1 MQLNFGYASEIGPR
15 PRNEDFGGYVTP
27 EPATAVVKGYLAALA
42 DGVSGG
48 SHGREAAESTV
59 RNLLAD
65 YYATPETWEVAHALD
80 TVIQSLNRWL
90 SGQVASRHEP
100 GGMACTLSVLVL
112 RGRRW
117 LLAHVGDTRIY
128 RLRGEQLIQLTHDHT
143 WELPGMEHVLKRAVG
158 LDTHLRVDYA
168 EGDLAA
174 GDVFLIVC
182 DGVWQPLRQV
192 ELHRL
197 LQLYDDPQDCA
208 RNLVAEALRQGG
220 GDNVSALVVRVM
232 ALGENTDQSEFLSR
246 RHLPLP
252 GRLSPG
258 SKLDGYVI
266 DEVLHDSRETLLYRA
281 HAADSG
287 QACVLKTLQPRL
299 EGDTELADRLLLE
312 EWLGKRVQSH
322 YFPQILPGLQTGE
335 RNFLYFAMSW
345 HAGQNLQAR
354 LDQGRHFS
362 VQETVSLGI
371 RLLKGLGA
379 LHRLDV
385 AHRDIKP
392 ANLHLG
398 EDGKLR
404 ILDLG
409 IAWCP
414 ACPQNL
420 TPDVADRPGTPSY
433 MAPELFAGTAEF
445 SHRAG
450 RVSADLFAAGVSL
463 YHLLTRKYPYGEIE
477 AFQQPR
483 FGDPAP
489 PTRYRPDIPG
499 WLEIALLKACARLP
513 QDRFETAEEFL
524 FALER
529 GEASRLNRPRPTP
542 LAARDPVLFWQAV
555 ALVCFV
561 FNLLFLFLLL
571 AG

>member
-1 MQLNFGYASEIGPR
+1 MNLFFGYASEIGPR
-15 PRNEDFGGYVTP
+15 PRNEDFGGFVTP
-27 EPATAVVKGYLAALA
+27 PAATAALKGWLAALA

-65 YYATPETWEVAHALD
+65 YYATPETWEVTHALD

-90 SGQVASRHEP
+90 SGQVASRREA
-100 GGMACTLSVLVL
+100 GGMACTLSALVL

-117 LLAHVGDTRIY
+117 ALAHVGDTRIY
-128 RLRGEQLIQLTHDHT
+128 RLRGEHLEQLTQDHT
-143 WELPGMEHVLKRAVG
+143 WEQPGMEHVLKRAVG
-158 LDTHLRVDYA
+158 LDTYLQVDYA

-182 DGVWQPLRQV
+182 DGVWQPLGQL

-197 LQLYDDPQDCA
+197 LRLYDDADACA

-220 GDNVSALVVRVM
+220 GDNASALVVRV
-232 ALGENTDQSEFLSR
+232 AELGEDADQTEFLAR

-252 GRLSPG
+252 GRLAPG
-258 SKLDGYVI
+258 SRLDGYVI

-281 HAADSG
+281 HVADSG
-287 QACVLKTLQPRL
+287 QPCVLKTLQPRL
-299 EGDTELADRLLLE
+299 EGDTELADRLLME
-312 EWLGKRVQSH
+312 EWLGKRVLSH
-322 YFPQILPGLQTGE
+322 YFPEILPAPE

-345 HAGQNLQAR
+345 HDGQTLQAR
-354 LDQGRHFS
+354 LDHGRHFAARE
-362 VQETVSLGI
+362 VVSLGI
-371 RLLKGLGA
+371 RVLKGLGA

-385 AHRDIKP
+385 AHRDVKP

-409 IAWCP
+409 VAHCP
-414 ACPQNL
+414 ACPRGQTEEN
-420 TPDVADRPGTPSY
+420 PGTPSY
-433 MAPELFAGTAEF
+433 MAPELFSGEGDK
-445 SHRAG
+445 SG
-450 RVSADLFAAGVSL
+450 ADLYATGVTL

-477 AFQQPR
+477 AFQHPR
-483 FGDPAP
+483 FGDPVP
-489 PTRYRPDIPG
+489 PTRFRPEIPG
-499 WLEIALLKACARLP
+499 WLENALLKACARQP
-513 QDRFETAEEFL
+513 EDRFETAEEFL
-524 FALER
+524 LALER
-529 GEASRLNRPRPTP
+529 GEASRLTRPRPTP
-542 LAARDPVLFWQAV
+542 LAARDPVRFWQTIALLAV
-555 ALVCFV
+555 V
-561 FNLLFLFLLL
+561 FNLLFLYLLL

>member
-1 MQLNFGYASEIGPR
+1 MQLSFGYASETGPR
-15 PRNEDFGGYVTP
+15 PRNEDFGGFVTP
-27 EPATAVVKGYLAALA
+27 PAATAALKGWLAALA

-90 SGQVASRHEP
+90 SGQVASRREP
-100 GGMACTLSVLVL
+100 GGMACTLSALVL

-117 LLAHVGDTRIY
+117 TLAHVGDTRIY
-128 RLRGEQLIQLTHDHT
+128 RLRGEHLEQLTRDHT
-143 WELPGMEHVLKRAVG
+143 WEQPGMEHVLKRAVG

-174 GDVFLIVC
+174 GDVFLIAC
-182 DGVWQPLRQV
+182 DGVWHPLGQL

-197 LQLYDDPQDCA
+197 LRLHDDPESCA

-220 GDNVSALVVRVM
+220 GDNASALVVRVQD
-232 ALGENTDQSEFLSR
+232 LGESADQTEFLSR

-252 GRLSPG
+252 GRLAPG
-258 SKLDGYVI
+258 ARLDGYVI

-287 QACVLKTLQPRL
+287 QSCVLKTLQPRL
-299 EGDTELADRLLLE
+299 EGDAELADRLLME
-312 EWLGKRVQSH
+312 EWLGKRVRSH
-322 YFPQILPGLQTGE
+322 YFPEILPAPE

-345 HAGQNLQAR
+345 HPGQTLQAR
-354 LDQGRHFS
+354 LDQGRHFA
-362 VQETVSLGI
+362 VQEVVSLGI
-371 RLLKGLGA
+371 RLLKGLAA
-379 LHRLDV
+379 LHRLDM
-385 AHRDIKP
+385 AHRDVKP

-409 IAWCP
+409 VAYCP
-414 ACPQNL
+414 ACPRGQAGEN
-420 TPDVADRPGTPSY
+420 PGTPSY
-433 MAPELFAGTAEF
+433 MAPELLSGEEAINA
-445 SHRAG
+445 AQ
-450 RVSADLFAAGVSL
+450 ADLYATGVTL

-477 AFQQPR
+477 AFQHPR
-483 FGDPAP
+483 FGEPVP

-499 WLEIALLKACARLP
+499 WLENALLKSCARLP
-513 QDRFETAEEFL
+513 KERFETAEEFL
-524 FALER
+524 IALEK
-529 GEASRLNRPRPTP
+529 GEASRLNRPRQTP
-542 LAARDPVLFWQAV
+542 LAARDPLRFWQTI
-555 ALVCFV
+555 ALVAVV
-561 FNLLFLFLLL
+561 FNLLFLYLLL

>member
-1 MQLNFGYASEIGPR
+1 MQLHFGYTSEIGPK

-27 EPATAVVKGYLAALA
+27 EPATAAVKGYLAALA

-65 YYATPETWEVAHALD
+65 YYATPETWEVTHALD

-90 SGQVASRHEP
+90 SGQVASRREP
-100 GGMACTLSVLVL
+100 GGMACTLSALVL

-117 LLAHVGDTRIY
+117 ALAHVGDTRIY
-128 RLRGEQLIQLTHDHT
+128 RLRGEHLEQLTQDHT
-143 WELPGMEHVLKRAVG
+143 WEQPGMEHVLKRAVG
-158 LDTHLRVDYA
+158 LDTHLRMDFA
-168 EGDLAA
+168 EGDLAT
-174 GDVFLIVC
+174 GDVFMIVC
-182 DGVWQPLRQV
+182 DGVWQPLGQV

-197 LQLYDDPQDCA
+197 LQLYDDAQDCA
-208 RNLVAEALRQGG
+208 RNLVAEALRQGD
-220 GDNVSALVVRVM
+220 GDNASALVVRVA
-232 ALGENTDQSEFLSR
+232 ALNEDADQGEFLR
-246 RHLPLP
+246 NRHLPLS

-258 SKLDGYVI
+258 SKLDGFVI

-281 HAADSG
+281 HAEDSG

-299 EGDTELADRLLLE
+299 EGDAELADRLLME

-322 YFPQILPGLQTGE
+322 YFPQILPGLQTSE

-345 HAGQNLQAR
+345 HPGQNLQTR

-398 EDGKLR
+398 DDGKLR

-409 IAWCP
+409 VAWCP
-414 ACPQNL
+414 ACPKNL
-420 TPDVADRPGTPSY
+420 TPDMTDRPGTPSF
-433 MAPELFAGTAEF
+433 MAPELFSGTATL
-445 SHRAG
+445 SQVG
-450 RVSADLFAAGVSL
+450 VDLYAAGVSI
-463 YHLLTRKYPYGEIE
+463 YYLLTRKYPYGEIE

-483 FGDPAP
+483 FGDPTP

-513 QDRFETAEEFL
+513 EERFETAEEFL
-524 FALER
+524 LALER
-529 GEASRLNRPRPTP
+529 GEASRLARPRPTP
-542 LAARDPVLFWQAV
+542 LAARDPVLFWQST
-555 ALVCFV
+555 ALVAIV

>member
-1 MQLNFGYASEIGPR
+1 MRLAFGYSSETGPR

-27 EPATAVVKGYLAALA
+27 ETATAAVKGWLAALA

-90 SGQVASRHEP
+90 SGQVASRREP
-100 GGMACTLSVLVL
+100 GGMACTLSALVL

-117 LLAHVGDTRIY
+117 TLAHVGDTRIY
-128 RLRGEQLIQLTHDHT
+128 RMRGEHLQLLTQDHT
-143 WELPGMEHVLKRAVG
+143 WEQPGMEHVLKRAVG
-158 LDTHLRVDYA
+158 LDTHLQVDYA
-168 EGDLAA
+168 EGELAA
-174 GDVFLIVC
+174 GDVFLIAC
-182 DGVWQPLRQV
+182 DGVWQPLGQV

-197 LQLYDDPQDCA
+197 LRLYDDPEACA
-208 RNLVAEALRQGG
+208 RGLVAEALRQGG
-220 GDNVSALVVRVM
+220 GDNASALVVRV
-232 ALGENTDQSEFLSR
+232 ADLGGGSDQTERLER

-252 GRLSPG
+252 GRLAPG
-258 SKLDGYVI
+258 SRLDGYVI
-266 DEVLHDSRETLLYRA
+266 DEVLHDSRETRLYRA
-281 HAADSG
+281 RVADSG
-287 QACVLKTLQPRL
+287 QPCVLKTLQPRL
-299 EGDTELADRLLLE
+299 EGDTGLADRLLME

-322 YFPQILPGLQTGE
+322 YFPEILPAPE

-345 HAGQNLQAR
+345 HAGQTLQTR
-354 LDQGRHFS
+354 LDQGRHFA
-362 VQETVSLGI
+362 VPEAVSLGI

-385 AHRDIKP
+385 AHRDVKP

-409 IAWCP
+409 VAHCLANPP
-414 ACPQNL
+414 ACPRGEAEE
-420 TPDVADRPGTPSY
+420 TPGTPSY
-433 MAPELFAGTAEF
+433 MAPELFSGAGGGDNT
-445 SHRAG
+445 R
-450 RVSADLFAAGVSL
+450 ADLYAAGVTL

-477 AFQQPR
+477 AFQRPR
-483 FGDPAP
+483 FGDPVP

-499 WLEIALLKACARLP
+499 WLENALLKSCARLP
-513 QDRFETAEEFL
+513 EARFETAEEFL
-524 FALER
+524 LALEK
-529 GEASRLNRPRPTP
+529 GEASRLARPRPAP
-542 LAARDPVLFWQAV
+542 LAARDPLRFWQSV
-555 ALVCFV
+555 ALIALV
-561 FNLLFLFLLL
+561 FDLLFLYLLL

>member
-1 MQLNFGYASEIGPR
+1 MQLAFGYASETGPR
-15 PRNEDFGGYVTP
+15 PRNEDFGGFVTP
-27 EPATAVVKGYLAALA
+27 EPAMAAVKGFIAALA

-65 YYATPETWEVAHALD
+65 YYATPDTWEVAHALD

-90 SGQVASRHEP
+90 SGQVASRREA
-100 GGMACTLSVLVL
+100 GGMACTLSALVL

-117 LLAHVGDTRIY
+117 TLAHVGDTRIY
-128 RLRGEQLIQLTHDHT
+128 RLRGEHLEQLTQDHT
-143 WELPGMEHVLKRAVG
+143 WEQHGMEHVLKRAVG
-158 LDTHLRVDYA
+158 LDTYLRVDYA

-182 DGVWQPLRQV
+182 DGVWQPLGQV

-197 LQLYDDPQDCA
+197 LQLHDDAQDCA

-220 GDNVSALVVRVM
+220 GDNASALVVRVA
-232 ALGENTDQSEFLSR
+232 ALGEATDQSEFLGK
-246 RHLPLP
+246 RHLPLS

-299 EGDTELADRLLLE
+299 QGDAELADRLLME

-322 YFPQILPGLQTGE
+322 YFPQILPANE

-345 HAGQNLQAR
+345 HPGQSLQAR

-409 IAWCP
+409 VAHCL
-414 ACPQNL
+414 ANPQGQAL
-420 TPDVADRPGTPSY
+420 DTPGTPSY
-433 MAPELFAGTAEF
+433 LAPELLSGEGSEHAAKQ
-445 SHRAG
+445 
-450 RVSADLFAAGVSL
+450 SADLYAAGVTL

-477 AFQQPR
+477 AFQHPR
-483 FGDPAP
+483 FGDPVP
-489 PTRYRPDIPG
+489 PSRYRPDIPG
-499 WLEIALLKACARLP
+499 WLENALLKACARLP
-513 QDRFETAEEFL
+513 ENRFETAEEFL
-524 FALER
+524 LALER
-529 GEASRLNRPRPTP
+529 GEASRLLRPRPTP

-555 ALVCFV
+555 ALIAVV
-561 FNLLFLFLLL
+561 FNLLFLYLLL

>member
-1 MQLNFGYASEIGPR
+1 MNLFFGYASEIGPR
-15 PRNEDFGGYVTP
+15 PRNEDFGGFVTP
-27 EPATAVVKGYLAALA
+27 PAATAALKGWLAALA

-65 YYATPETWEVAHALD
+65 YYATPETWEVTHALD

-90 SGQVASRHEP
+90 SGQVASRREA
-100 GGMACTLSVLVL
+100 GGMACTLSALVL

-117 LLAHVGDTRIY
+117 ALAHVGDTRIY
-128 RLRGEQLIQLTHDHT
+128 RLRGEHLEQLTQDHT
-143 WELPGMEHVLKRAVG
+143 WEQPGMEHVLKRAVG
-158 LDTHLRVDYA
+158 LDTYLQVDYA

-182 DGVWQPLRQV
+182 DGVWQPLGQV

-197 LQLYDDPQDCA
+197 LRLYDDADACA

-220 GDNVSALVVRVM
+220 GDNASALVVRV
-232 ALGENTDQSEFLSR
+232 AELGEDADQTEFLAR

-252 GRLSPG
+252 GRLAPG
-258 SKLDGYVI
+258 SRLDGYVI

-287 QACVLKTLQPRL
+287 QPCVLKTLQPRL
-299 EGDTELADRLLLE
+299 EGDTELADRLLME
-312 EWLGKRVQSH
+312 EWLGKRVLSH
-322 YFPQILPGLQTGE
+322 YFPEILPAPE

-345 HAGQNLQAR
+345 HDGQTLQAR
-354 LDQGRHFS
+354 LDHGRHFAARE
-362 VQETVSLGI
+362 VVSLGI
-371 RLLKGLGA
+371 RVLKGLGA

-385 AHRDIKP
+385 AHRDVKP

-409 IAWCP
+409 VAHCP
-414 ACPQNL
+414 ACPRGQTDAN
-420 TPDVADRPGTPSY
+420 PGTPSY
-433 MAPELFAGTAEF
+433 MAPELFSGEGDK
-445 SHRAG
+445 SG
-450 RVSADLFAAGVSL
+450 ADLYATGVTL

-477 AFQQPR
+477 AFQHPR
-483 FGDPAP
+483 FGDPVP
-489 PTRYRPDIPG
+489 PTRFRPEIPG
-499 WLEIALLKACARLP
+499 WLENALLKACARQP
-513 QDRFETAEEFL
+513 EDRFETAEEFL
-524 FALER
+524 LALER
-529 GEASRLNRPRPTP
+529 GEASRLTRPRPTP
-542 LAARDPVLFWQAV
+542 LAARDPVRFWQTIALLAV
-555 ALVCFV
+555 V
-561 FNLLFLFLLL
+561 FNLLFLYLLL

>member
-1 MQLNFGYASEIGPR
+1 MNLSFGYASEIGPR
-15 PRNEDFGGYVTP
+15 PRNEDFGGFVTP
-27 EPATAVVKGYLAALA
+27 PPATAALKGWLAALA

-48 SHGREAAESTV
+48 SHGREAAEATV

-65 YYATPETWEVAHALD
+65 YYATPETWEVTHALD

-90 SGQVASRHEP
+90 SGQVASRREA
-100 GGMACTLSVLVL
+100 GGMACTLSALVL

-117 LLAHVGDTRIY
+117 ALAHVGDTRIY
-128 RLRGEQLIQLTHDHT
+128 RLRGEHLEQLTQDHT
-143 WELPGMEHVLKRAVG
+143 WEQPGMEHVLKRAVG
-158 LDTHLRVDYA
+158 LDTYLQVDYA

-182 DGVWQPLRQV
+182 DGVWQPLGQV

-197 LQLYDDPQDCA
+197 LRLYDDADACA

-220 GDNVSALVVRVM
+220 GDNASALVVRVLD
-232 ALGENTDQSEFLSR
+232 LGENADQTEFLSQ

-252 GRLSPG
+252 GRLAPG
-258 SKLDGYVI
+258 SRLDGYVI

-287 QACVLKTLQPRL
+287 QPCVLKTLQPRL
-299 EGDTELADRLLLE
+299 EGDAELADRLLME

-322 YFPQILPGLQTGE
+322 YFPEILPAPE

-345 HAGQNLQAR
+345 HDGQTLQAR
-354 LDQGRHFS
+354 LDHGRHFA
-362 VQETVSLGI
+362 VQEAVSLGI
-371 RLLKGLGA
+371 RILKGLSA

-385 AHRDIKP
+385 AHRDVKP

-404 ILDLG
+404 VLDLG
-409 IAWCP
+409 VAHCP
-414 ACPQNL
+414 ACPRGN
-420 TPDVADRPGTPSY
+420 AEENPGTPSY
-433 MAPELFAGTAEF
+433 MAPELFSGEGDKNA
-445 SHRAG
+445 
-450 RVSADLFAAGVSL
+450 ADLYATGVTL

-477 AFQQPR
+477 AFQHPR
-483 FGDPAP
+483 FGDPVP
-489 PTRYRPDIPG
+489 PTRYRPEIPG
-499 WLEIALLKACARLP
+499 WMESALLKACARLP
-513 QDRFETAEEFL
+513 EDRFETAEEFL
-524 FALER
+524 LALER
-529 GEASRLNRPRPTP
+529 GEASRLARPRPTP
-542 LAARDPVLFWQAV
+542 LAARDPVRFWQTV
-555 ALVCFV
+555 ALLAVV
-561 FNLLFLFLLL
+561 FNLLFLYLLL

>member
-1 MQLNFGYASEIGPR
+1 MNLSFGYASEIGPR
-15 PRNEDFGGYVTP
+15 PRNEDFGGFVTP
-27 EPATAVVKGYLAALA
+27 PAATAALKGWLAALA

-65 YYATPETWEVAHALD
+65 YYATPETWEVTHALD

-90 SGQVASRHEP
+90 SGQVASRREA
-100 GGMACTLSVLVL
+100 GGMACTLSALVL

-117 LLAHVGDTRIY
+117 HLAHVGDTRIY
-128 RLRGEQLIQLTHDHT
+128 RLRGEHLEQLTRDHT
-143 WELPGMEHVLKRAVG
+143 WEQPGMEHVLKRAVG
-158 LDTHLRVDYA
+158 LDTYLQVDYA

-182 DGVWQPLRQV
+182 DGIWQPLGQV

-197 LQLYDDPQDCA
+197 LRLYDDAEACA

-220 GDNVSALVVRVM
+220 GDNASALVARV
-232 ALGENTDQSEFLSR
+232 ADLGEDADQTEFLAR

-252 GRLSPG
+252 GRLAPG
-258 SKLDGYVI
+258 SRLDGYVI

-281 HAADSG
+281 RAADSG
-287 QACVLKTLQPRL
+287 QPCVLKTLQPRL
-299 EGDTELADRLLLE
+299 EGDTELADRLLME

-322 YFPQILPGLQTGE
+322 YFPEILPAPE

-345 HAGQNLQAR
+345 HDGQTLQAR
-354 LDQGRHFS
+354 LDHGRHFAARE
-362 VQETVSLGI
+362 VVSLGI
-371 RLLKGLGA
+371 RVLKGLGA

-385 AHRDIKP
+385 AHRDVKP

-409 IAWCP
+409 VAHCP
-414 ACPQNL
+414 ACPSGQAEEN
-420 TPDVADRPGTPSY
+420 PGTPSY
-433 MAPELFAGTAEF
+433 MAPELFSGE
-445 SHRAG
+445 G
-450 RVSADLFAAGVSL
+450 DKYGADLYATGVTL

-477 AFQQPR
+477 AFQHPR
-483 FGDPAP
+483 FGEPVP
-489 PTRYRPDIPG
+489 PTRYRPEIPG
-499 WLEIALLKACARLP
+499 WLERALLKACARLP
-513 QDRFETAEEFL
+513 EDRFETAEEFL
-524 FALER
+524 LALER
-529 GEASRLNRPRPTP
+529 GEASRLARPRPTP
-542 LAARDPVLFWQAV
+542 LAARDPVRFWQTV
-555 ALVCFV
+555 ALLAVV
-561 FNLLFLFLLL
+561 FNLLFLYLLL

>member
-1 MQLNFGYASEIGPR
+1 MKLHFGYASETGPR
-15 PRNEDFGGYVTP
+15 PRNEDFGGFVTP
-27 EPATAVVKGYLAALA
+27 APETAAVKGYLAALA

-65 YYATPETWEVAHALD
+65 YYATPETWEIQHALD

-90 SGQVASRHEP
+90 SGQVASRREP
-100 GGMACTLSVLVL
+100 GGMACTLSALVL

-117 LLAHVGDTRIY
+117 ALAHVGDTRIY
-128 RLRGEQLIQLTHDHT
+128 RLRGEHLEQLTQDHT
-143 WELPGMEHVLKRAVG
+143 WDAPGMEHVLKRAVG

-168 EGDLAA
+168 EGDVAA

-182 DGVWQPLRQV
+182 DGAWQPLGQV

-208 RNLVAEALRQGG
+208 RNLVAMALRQGG
-220 GDNVSALVVRVM
+220 GDNASALVVRVA
-232 ALGENTDQSEFLSR
+232 ALDENREQSEFLNQR
-246 RHLPLP
+246 RLPFP

-258 SKLDGYVI
+258 SKLDGFVI

-299 EGDTELADRLLLE
+299 TGDVELADRLLLE
-312 EWLGKRVQSH
+312 EWLGRRVQSH
-322 YFPQILPGLQTGE
+322 YFPQILPANE

-345 HAGQNLQAR
+345 HPGQSLQAR

-385 AHRDIKP
+385 THRDIKP

-398 EDGKLR
+398 EDDKLR

-409 IAWCP
+409 VAHCP
-414 ACPQNL
+414 ACPSGPL
-420 TPDVADRPGTPSY
+420 TETPGTPSY
-433 MAPELFAGTAEF
+433 MAPELFSGEVPRHPA
-445 SHRAG
+445 R
-450 RVSADLFAAGVSL
+450 ADLYAAGVSL

-477 AFQQPR
+477 PFQHPR
-483 FGDPAP
+483 FGDPTP
-489 PTRYRPDIPG
+489 PTRYRPEIPG
-499 WLEIALLKACARLP
+499 WLEVALLKACARTP
-513 QDRFETAEEFL
+513 EARFETAEEFL
-524 FALER
+524 LALER
-529 GEASRLNRPRPTP
+529 GEASHLTRPRPTP
-542 LAARDPVLFWQAV
+542 LATRDPVLFWQAV
-555 ALVCFV
+555 ALIALV
-561 FNLLFLFLLL
+561 FNLLFLYLLL

>member
-1 MQLNFGYASEIGPR
+1 MQLSFGYASEIGPR
-15 PRNEDFGGYVTP
+15 PRNEDFGGFTTP
-27 EPATAVVKGYLAALA
+27 AAATVAVKGYLAALA

-65 YYATPETWEVAHALD
+65 YYATPDTWEVAHALD

-90 SGQVASRHEP
+90 SGQVASRREA
-100 GGMACTLSVLVL
+100 GGMACTLSALVL

-117 LLAHVGDTRIY
+117 HLAHVGDTRIY
-128 RLRGEQLIQLTHDHT
+128 RLRGEHLEQLTQDHT
-143 WELPGMEHVLKRAVG
+143 WEQPGMEHVLKRAVG

-182 DGVWQPLRQV
+182 DGVWQALGQV

-197 LQLYDDPQDCA
+197 LKRYDDADVCA

-220 GDNVSALVVRVM
+220 GDNASALVARVHGL
-232 ALGENTDQSEFLSR
+232 AAVEDEKTELIAG

-252 GRLSPG
+252 GRLSVG
-258 SKLDGYVI
+258 ARLDGFII

-281 HAADSG
+281 RARESG
-287 QACVLKTLQPRL
+287 QTCVLKTLQARL
-299 EGDTELADRLLLE
+299 VGDTELAEQLLME
-312 EWLGKRVQSH
+312 EWLGKRVQSP
-322 YFPQILPGLQTGE
+322 YFPQVLPLPA

-345 HAGQNLQAR
+345 HAGRSLQAM
-354 LDQGRHFS
+354 LDHGHHFGI
-362 VQETVSLGI
+362 QETISIGI

-385 AHRDIKP
+385 VHRDVKP
-392 ANLHLG
+392 ANLHQG

-409 IAWCP
+409 VARSP
-414 ACPQNL
+414 ARAEELAAGN
-420 TPDVADRPGTPSY
+420 PGTPSFL
-433 MAPELFAGTAEF
+433 APELFTGATAE
-445 SHRAG
+445 SG
-450 RVSADLFAAGVSL
+450 TDLYAAGVTL
-463 YHLLTRKYPYGEIE
+463 YHLLTRHYPYGEIE
-477 AFQQPR
+477 AFQHPR
-483 FGDPAP
+483 FGEPVP
-489 PTRYRPDIPG
+489 PSRYRPDIPG
-499 WLEIALLKACARLP
+499 WMEIALLKACARSP
-513 QDRFETAEEFL
+513 EERFETAEEFL
-524 FALER
+524 LALER
-529 GEASRLNRPRPTP
+529 GAANRLARPRPMP
-542 LAARDPVLFWQAV
+542 LAARDPLRLWQSV
-555 ALVCFV
+555 ALIALV
-561 FNLLFLFLLL
+561 FNLLFIYLLL

>member
-1 MQLNFGYASEIGPR
+1 MQLAFGYASETGPR
-15 PRNEDFGGYVTP
+15 PRNEDFGGFVTP
-27 EPATAVVKGYLAALA
+27 EPAMAAVKGYLAALA

-90 SGQVASRHEP
+90 SGQVASRREGGNC
-100 GGMACTLSVLVL
+100 GGMACTLSALVL
-112 RGRRW
+112 RGNRW
-117 LLAHVGDTRIY
+117 MLAHVGDTRIY
-128 RLRGEQLIQLTHDHT
+128 RLRGESLQQLTQDHT
-143 WELPGMEHVLKRAVG
+143 WEQPGMEHVLKRAVG
-158 LDTHLRVDYA
+158 LDTHLRVDFA

-182 DGVWQPLRQV
+182 DGVWQPLGQV

-208 RNLVAEALRQGG
+208 RNLVAEALRQAG
-220 GDNVSALVVRVM
+220 GDNASALVVKVA
-232 ALGENTDQSEFLSR
+232 ALGESVEQTEFLNR
-246 RHLPLP
+246 RHLPLS

-281 HAADSG
+281 HAAESG

-299 EGDTELADRLLLE
+299 EGDAELADRLLME

-322 YFPQILPGLQTGE
+322 YFPQILPASQTSE

-345 HAGQNLQAR
+345 HAGQSLQAR
-354 LDQGRHFS
+354 LDRGRHFS

-385 AHRDIKP
+385 AHRDIKL

-409 IAWCP
+409 VAWCP
-414 ACPQNL
+414 ACPQDQ
-420 TPDVADRPGTPSY
+420 TPGAPGTPSY
-433 MAPELFAGTAEF
+433 MAPELFNSSVEQD
-445 SHRAG
+445 RK
-450 RVSADLFAAGVSL
+450 RADLYAAGVSL

-477 AFQQPR
+477 AFQHPR
-483 FGDPAP
+483 FGDPVP
-489 PTRYRPDIPG
+489 PMRYRPDIPG
-499 WLEIALLKACARLP
+499 WLENTLLKACARLP
-513 QDRFETAEEFL
+513 EERFETAEEFL
-524 FALER
+524 IALER
-529 GEASRLNRPRPTP
+529 GEASRLTRPRPTP
-542 LAARDPVLFWQAV
+542 LAARDPLLFWQSV
-555 ALVCFV
+555 ALVAVV
-561 FNLLFLFLLL
+561 FNLLLIFLLV

>member
-1 MQLNFGYASEIGPR
+1 MNLAFGYASETGPR
-15 PRNEDFGGYVTP
+15 PRNEDFGGFVTP
-27 EPATAVVKGYLAALA
+27 EPAMAAVKGYLAALA

-90 SGQVASRHEP
+90 AGQVASRHEP
-100 GGMACTLSVLVL
+100 GGMACTLSALVL
-112 RGRRW
+112 RGNRW
-117 LLAHVGDTRIY
+117 MLAHVGDTRIY
-128 RLRGEQLIQLTHDHT
+128 RLRGESLQQLTQDHT
-143 WELPGMEHVLKRAVG
+143 WEQPGMEHVLKRAVG
-158 LDTHLRVDYA
+158 LDTHLRLDFA

-174 GDVFLIVC
+174 GDVFMIVC
-182 DGVWQPLRQV
+182 DGVWQPLGQV

-197 LQLYDDPQDCA
+197 LQLYDDPRDCA
-208 RNLVAEALRQGG
+208 RNLVAEALRKDG
-220 GDNVSALVVRVM
+220 GDNASALVVKVT
-232 ALGENTDQSEFLSR
+232 ALGESVEQSDFLNR
-246 RHLPLP
+246 RHLPLSD
-252 GRLSPG
+252 RLSPG

-281 HAADSG
+281 HSAESG
-287 QACVLKTLQPRL
+287 LACVLKTLQPRL
-299 EGDTELADRLLLE
+299 EGDTELADRLLME
-312 EWLGKRVQSH
+312 EWLGRRVQSH
-322 YFPQILPGLQTGE
+322 YFPQMLPVGE

-345 HAGQNLQAR
+345 HPGQSLQAQ
-354 LDQGRHFS
+354 LDRGRHFS
-362 VQETVSLGI
+362 VQETVSIGI

-409 IAWCP
+409 VAWCP
-414 ACPQNL
+414 ACPQG
-420 TPDVADRPGTPSY
+420 PSQDIPGTPSY
-433 MAPELFAGTAEF
+433 MLPEAFGGALDPVRT
-445 SHRAG
+445 R
-450 RVSADLFAAGVSL
+450 ADLFAAGVSL

-477 AFQQPR
+477 AFQHPR
-483 FGDPAP
+483 FGDPVP
-489 PTRYRPDIPG
+489 PMRYRPDIPG
-499 WLEIALLKACARLP
+499 WLENALLKACARLP
-513 QDRFETAEEFL
+513 EDRFETAEEFL
-524 FALER
+524 LALER
-529 GEASRLNRPRPTP
+529 GEASRLTRVRPTP
-542 LAARDPVLFWQAV
+542 LATRDPVLFWQAV
-555 ALVCFV
+555 ALVAVV
-561 FNLLFLFLLL
+561 FNLLLIYLLL

>member
-1 MQLNFGYASEIGPR
+1 
-15 PRNEDFGGYVTP
+15 
-27 EPATAVVKGYLAALA
+27 
-42 DGVSGG
+42 
-48 SHGREAAESTV
+48 
-59 RNLLAD
+59 
-65 YYATPETWEVAHALD
+65 
-80 TVIQSLNRWL
+80 
-90 SGQVASRHEP
+90 
-100 GGMACTLSVLVL
+100 MACTLSALVL

-117 LLAHVGDTRIY
+117 ALAHVGDTRIY
-128 RLRGEQLIQLTHDHT
+128 RLRGERLEQLTQDHT
-143 WELPGMEHVLKRAVG
+143 WEQPGMEHVLKRAVG

-182 DGVWQPLRQV
+182 DGVWQPLGQV

-197 LQLYDDPQDCA
+197 LQLYDDPQVCA
-208 RNLVAEALRQGG
+208 RNLAAEALRQGG
-220 GDNVSALVVRVM
+220 GDNASALVVRVV
-232 ALGENTDQSEFLSR
+232 ALGEPSDPSELLDR
-246 RHLPLP
+246 RHLPLS

-258 SKLDGYVI
+258 SKLDAYVI

-299 EGDTELADRLLLE
+299 EGDAELADRLLME

-322 YFPQILPGLQTGE
+322 YFPQILPVSQTSE

-409 IAWCP
+409 VAHCP
-414 ACPQNL
+414 ACPQSRAEEGEKN
-420 TPDVADRPGTPSY
+420 APGTPSY
-433 MAPELFAGTAEF
+433 MAPELFSGTGE
-445 SHRAG
+445 HDIKR
-450 RVSADLFAAGVSL
+450 ADLYAAGVTL

-477 AFQQPR
+477 AFQHPR
-483 FGDPAP
+483 FGDPTP
-489 PTRYRPDIPG
+489 PSRYRPEIPG
-499 WLEIALLKACARLP
+499 WLEIALLKSCARA
-513 QDRFETAEEFL
+513 QEERFETAEEFL
-524 FALER
+524 LALER
-529 GEASRLNRPRPTP
+529 GEASRLTRPRPTP

-555 ALVCFV
+555 ALVAVV
-561 FNLLFLFLLL
+561 FNLLLLFLLL
-571 AG
+571 AD